1 MNDKLLFYKQLI
13 INFSIKILIGLIII
27 FIGKFLSKRIS
38 IAVSKGLNKAKAD
51 DMVVNFIGD
60 LIYYTL
66 FIVSIVIALNTIGIK
81 TTSLAAIIGA
91 ATLAVG
97 LSLQSNLSNF
107 GSGVLILFTRPFKV
121 GDFVEVGGI
130 PGIVEKIS
138 IFNTLLR
145 TPDNRSIIMPNS
157 KIVKN
162 EIINYSARDIR
173 RIDLTIRV
181 GYNEDLK
188 KVKEVL
194 KRILDK
200 DERIL
205 KEPKYFI
212 GVSELADSCIFLVV
226 RPWVK
231 SSDYWQTRCD
241 LLENIKSYFDEENI
255 KIPYPQLDIHYK
267 NIEKNNNHNA

>member
-1 MNDKLLFYKQLI
+1 MSDKFLFYKQLAVS
-13 INFSIKILIGLIII
+13 FGIKIIIGLLII
-27 FIGKFLSKRIS
+27 FIGKFLSKRVS
-38 IAVSKGLNKAKAD
+38 VVVSKGLKKAKAD
-51 DMVVNFIGD
+51 DMLAGFIGD
-60 LIYYTL
+60 LTYYAL

-81 TTSLAAIIGA
+81 TTSLVAIIGA

-121 GDFVEVGGI
+121 GDFVEAGGVA
-130 PGIVEKIS
+130 GIVEKIS
-138 IFNTLLR
+138 IFNTLLK

-157 KIVKN
+157 KIVGN

-173 RIDLTIRV
+173 RIDLVVRV
-181 GYNEDLK
+181 GYKEDLK
-188 KVKEVL
+188 IVKTVL
-194 KRILDK
+194 KKILDE

-205 KEPKYFI
+205 KEPEYFI
-212 GVSELADSCIFLVV
+212 GVSELADNSINFVV

-241 LLENIKSYFDEENI
+241 LLEKIKTRFDKEGI
-255 KIPYPQLDIHYK
+255 SIPYPQMDVHLK
-267 NIEKNNNHNA
+267 NGKSF